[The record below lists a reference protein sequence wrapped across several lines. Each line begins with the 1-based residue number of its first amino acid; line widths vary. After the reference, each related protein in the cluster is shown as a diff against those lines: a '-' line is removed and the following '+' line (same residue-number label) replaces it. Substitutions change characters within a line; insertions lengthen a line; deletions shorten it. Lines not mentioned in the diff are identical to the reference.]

1 MVETT
6 LGGVERLEVS
16 YLEGSLPEKRPTASE
31 IQVVHRRGQTMI
43 VFREPALATIPDFQ
57 TGQEVADYGTQLAQE
72 YPGTTIRIW
81 RSNQRID
88 RGGLAT
94 ARLIGECELLSV
106 WNDHYYQ
113 DDTGR
118 QPPVRY
124 RVRDNGPPLDWGTGL
139 YAHHPV
145 TAGPAYYAVSVAVAG
160 EEDLDAL
167 TTANCTT
174 EPVTETVGLGAPI
187 LQWIERPDPEQGW
200 HYRRGRIARLI
211 YTRWEPAPHSSTPN
225 NPIDYLVVIPLEPR
239 GDQPDREPEYRA
251 WRVDP
256 APVGLHLHCWGGSC
270 NGGYGWWY
278 NAHRGAVLIASNQ
291 IPYDWW
297 TGYHSSR
304 GTRKTFGD
312 GPVQPYTM
320 DRTFGFLDWAAQQWK
335 EAPEDVRDL
344 WPRLD
349 LKRVFTAGNSMGGS
363 GAPMFAIRYADRI
376 AWGLGWVGVHVPEL
390 SPQFANSYRGAYGP
404 REKSITMPDG
414 RTSPWDFYS
423 DAWWLNQNV
432 GTDTGMIIASNGKN
446 DGGIGWQQAWQF
458 ARALQQTRRPHIFN
472 WGMNGHGTRTI
483 VGSNFELDVRTD
495 QSLPAFTHCSL
506 DDDIGNGDPQTG
518 DATGQ
523 YNAHLRWKTEDIVD
537 TVDRW
542 EITVLL
548 GDSAPQPACTV
559 HITPRRCQRFRPPP
573 GSQWAW
579 TSTSVN
585 DGMVQQQGDVTADRW
600 GLVTIEEV
608 HLTQT
613 GCRISVAP
621 LSR

>member
-1 MVETT
+1 MVLLACLAWCFTITPLMAAATVTFTSGAEGTFPGTVQYDQATKVLTVDLSALPQSATIFRAEIMLKGADQFDQRPLEPTTVYPLNQTTKTLGFAEPRNMGLDALQVVREAVRAGQPLRLTVETT

-16 YLEGSLPEKRPTASE
+16 YLEGSLPEKRPTASD

-57 TGQEVADYGTQLAQE
+57 TGQEVADYRTQLAQE

-256 APVGLHLHCWGGSC
+256 AL
-270 NGGYGWWY
+270 
-278 NAHRGAVLIASNQ
+278 
-291 IPYDWW
+291 
-297 TGYHSSR
+297 
-304 GTRKTFGD
+304 
-312 GPVQPYTM
+312 
-320 DRTFGFLDWAAQQWK
+320 
-335 EAPEDVRDL
+335 
-344 WPRLD
+344 RL
-349 LKRVFTAGNSMGGS
+349 V
-363 GAPMFAIRYADRI
+363 
-376 AWGLGWVGVHVPEL
+376 V
-390 SPQFANSYRGAYGP
+390 
-404 REKSITMPDG
+404 
-414 RTSPWDFYS
+414 
-423 DAWWLNQNV
+423 
-432 GTDTGMIIASNGKN
+432 
-446 DGGIGWQQAWQF
+446 
-458 ARALQQTRRPHIFN
+458 
-472 WGMNGHGTRTI
+472 
-483 VGSNFELDVRTD
+483 
-495 QSLPAFTHCSL
+495 
-506 DDDIGNGDPQTG
+506 
-518 DATGQ
+518 
-523 YNAHLRWKTEDIVD
+523 
-537 TVDRW
+537 
-542 EITVLL
+542 
-548 GDSAPQPACTV
+548 
-559 HITPRRCQRFRPPP
+559 
-573 GSQWAW
+573 
-579 TSTSVN
+579 
-585 DGMVQQQGDVTADRW
+585 
-600 GLVTIEEV
+600 
-608 HLTQT
+608 
-613 GCRISVAP
+613 
-621 LSR
+621 